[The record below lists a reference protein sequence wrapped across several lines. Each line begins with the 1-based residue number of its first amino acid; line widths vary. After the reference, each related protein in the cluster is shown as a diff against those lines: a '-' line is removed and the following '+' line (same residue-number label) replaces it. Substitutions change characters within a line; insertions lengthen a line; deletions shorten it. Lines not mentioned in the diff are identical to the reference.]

1 MFDIGAPE
9 FLVLAIAAL
18 FIFGP
23 DRLPDAAR
31 QAARGLKQVR
41 SMATSARRQF
51 TQELGPEFGDLNIN
65 DLNPRSFIRRHVLD
79 DLEDDVD
86 IRDDLRVDLNGHDDS
101 SYDGS
106 SYDDDD
112 DETYRTGADGAPT
125 ASKYALPPFDPE
137 AT

>member
-9 FLVLAIAAL
+9 FIVLAIAAL

-23 DRLPDAAR
+23 DRLPDVAR

-41 SMATSARRQF
+41 SMAGSARKQF
-51 TQELGPEFGDLNIN
+51 SEELGPEFEDLRLD

-79 DLEDDVD
+79 GIDDDVD
-86 IRDDLRVDLNGHDDS
+86 IRDDLKVDLNGHDS
-101 SYDGS
+101 ASESGGSDG
-106 SYDDDD
+106 
-112 DETYRTGADGAPT
+112 TGSTVKLADADRPP
-125 ASKYALPPFDPE
+125 PPFDPD